1 MFVILANPIGFPD
14 VTSSKNAHCQNG
26 VSLLISEVG
35 KLKYLYPTAASSNLR
50 RGGQERNSSMVLL
63 HGYNL

>member
-26 VSLLISEVG
+26 VSLLISETAG
-35 KLKYLYPTAASSNLR
+35 KSEKSS
-50 RGGQERNSSMVLL
+50 LL
-63 HGYNL
+63 

>member
-26 VSLLISEVG
+26 VSLLISETAG
-35 KLKYLYPTAASSNLR
+35 KCEEFTFVARLG
-50 RGGQERNSSMVLL
+50 RGDIQKIE
-63 HGYNL
+63 